1 MENDLKTHQ
10 AEIGK
15 LSGQHKLADD
25 AKGKIFQK
33 FEKEIFV
40 NLIDL
45 DRLEVLREMEAD
57 LQNENDNAGYY

>member
-57 LQNENDNAGYY
+57 L